1 MSKVVVFG
9 TGDVASMVHTYLT
22 HDSPHDVVAFTV
34 DDEHMLS
41 NSLFDLPIIP
51 FEGIAARY
59 PPDDF
64 AMIIAIGFQQVNRV
78 RAEKYVQA
86 KALGYELL
94 TYVHSKATV
103 WPGLVIGDN
112 CLVMENTVIQP
123 FASVGNNVTLGS
135 GSCVG
140 HHSIIKDHCLLASHV
155 DVSGNVTVEPYC
167 FLGANSTIR
176 DGVTIAAECVIGA
189 NVAILHNTNAR
200 EVYVTP
206 RADLLPLPSD
216 KLPRI

>member
-1 MSKVVVFG
+1 VAKVVVYG
-9 TGDVASMVHTYLT
+9 AGHVASMVHTYLT

-34 DDEHMLS
+34 DGEHMTS
-41 NSLFDLPIIP
+41 NSLYELPVVP
-51 FEGIAARY
+51 FEGIAALY

-64 AMIIAIGFQQVNRV
+64 AMIVAIGFQHVNRV
-78 RAEKYVQA
+78 RAEKYVEA
-86 KALGYELL
+86 KALGYELV

-103 WPGLVIGDN
+103 WPDLVIGDN
-112 CLVMENTVIQP
+112 CVVMENTVIQP

-135 GSCVG
+135 GSCIG

-189 NVAILHNTNAR
+189 NVAILHNTKAR
-200 EVYVTP
+200 EVYATP
-206 RADLLPLPSD
+206 RAVLVPLPSD

>member
-1 MSKVVVFG
+1 MAKVVVYG
-9 TGDVASMVHTYLT
+9 TGDMASIVHAYLT

-34 DDEHMLS
+34 DGAHMTS
-41 NSLFDLPIIP
+41 NSIHELPVVP
-51 FEGIAARY
+51 FEGIEAAY
-59 PPDDF
+59 PPNDF
-64 AMIIAIGFQQVNRV
+64 AMIVAVGFQRVNRL
-78 RAEKYVQA
+78 RAEKYVEA
-86 KALGYELL
+86 KAVGYELL

-103 WPGLVIGDN
+103 WPDLVIGDN

-140 HHSIIKDHCLLASHV
+140 HHSVIKDHCLLASHV

-189 NVAILHNTNAR
+189 NVAILHNTSAR

>member
-1 MSKVVVFG
+1 MAKVVVYG
-9 TGDVASMVHTYLT
+9 TGNVASTVLTYLT

-34 DDEHMLS
+34 DEAHMTS
-41 NSLFDLPIIP
+41 GSFYELPVAP
-51 FEGIAARY
+51 FEGIAALY
-59 PPDDF
+59 PPNDF
-64 AMIIAIGFQQVNRV
+64 AMIVAIGFQQVNRL
-78 RAEKYVQA
+78 RAEKYLEA
-86 KALGYELL
+86 KALGYELV
-94 TYVHSKATV
+94 TYVHSRATV
-103 WPGLVIGDN
+103 WPDLVIGDN
-112 CLVMENTVIQP
+112 CLVLENTVIQP

-189 NVAILHNTNAR
+189 NVAILHDTNAR
-200 EVYVTP
+200 EVYVSP
-206 RADLLPLPSD
+206 RADLLPLSSD

>member
-1 MSKVVVFG
+1 MAKVVVYG

-34 DDEHMLS
+34 DGEHVTS
-41 NSLFDLPIIP
+41 NSRYGLPVVP
-51 FEGIAARY
+51 FEGIAALY
-59 PPDDF
+59 PPRAF
-64 AMIIAIGFQQVNRV
+64 AMIVAIGFQQVNRV
-78 RAEKYVQA
+78 RAEKYVEA
-86 KALGYELL
+86 KALGYDLL

-103 WPGLVIGDN
+103 WPDLVIGDN

-140 HHSIIKDHCLLASHV
+140 HHSVIKDHCLLASHV